1 MPLTFA
7 NIVWMI
13 FVILIMAVFIVTALV
28 GNSKDGNP
36 EDEE

>member
-7 NIVWMI
+7 NIVWMV

-28 GNSKDGNP
+28 GDSKTGGQ
-36 EDEE
+36 EDDE